1 VISIESFGPR
11 DRLLIPPTIRFS
23 AAPAVVSSR
32 VELPNLFDDR
42 REVGQVERVGDEID
56 RDLDQPVPFTSHP
69 RGIRSSGCSSSA
81 AAASSISA
89 IVLLL
94 SL

>member
-11 DRLLIPPTIRFS
+11 DRLLIPPTIRLS
-23 AAPAVVSSR
+23 PAPAVVSSR

-42 REVGQVERVGDEID
+42 REVGQVETVGDEID

-81 AAASSISA
+81 AASSISA